1 MVSHTHYHLKHHHK
15 FERDNH
21 KYVADL
27 ETGDIIQVNDVE
39 WEVLSRYQAQTRYQI
54 VEELKQEYKLTAIF
68 DGIERLE
75 RLGREGSI
83 LRPRRSRDHDH
94 RDGVPPTKVEAV
106 KPTTTNQKP
115 KVLVPFH
122 FTREKSAL
130 DYFTGLNRYQLL
142 THLSEFAELETL
154 AFSQA
159 ERQDIQDFDSVQVR
173 NLHGT
178 DKGTLMMPWY
188 AMDNY
193 DGILLLSQ
201 FLTDDLLYYRVPDVP
216 VVHCIEGVQQLRHA
230 LPKILLTLSAFQR
243 SIDTLVV
250 KASWMKEWL
259 AELGVST
266 ENVRVI
272 PDGID
277 VVAPMGDKTLA
288 KQHTAA
294 IFEKP
299 MFTKQPIVG
308 LISGFEP
315 NRGAAWISEFARAN
329 RHLAIFVYDTMLV
342 GAGSPNP
349 YHLPENVVIF
359 SADDEETRS
368 VLPIFFQALDLVC
381 FPAMP
386 GTPLSIVLEAM
397 AYGAACVVM
406 TKYGMPTEVAEAGV
420 AVKSDWDNFGNFHV
434 PMAELSR
441 TIHQWLQPSKRH
453 GLRERFTDQT
463 VQRHTRKDAARE
475 LVKVFEESLQ
485 RKTDDGRGGVTS
497 PLRAGSPSPYPP
509 IFCRRYEPDTG
520 TLRSCTYRLGI
531 NRYDSLKTALASVL
545 AEKHTPAEVES
556 VFKHFQRE
564 GSTPTCEAIRA
575 GNGFP
580 PNRVEINLAGVEHQQ
595 KGEKA

>member
-1 MVSHTHYHLKHHHK
+1 MKPKTDYQLKHHHK
-15 FERDNH
+15 FQHEGR
-21 KYVADL
+21 KYAADL
-27 ETGDIIQVNDVE
+27 ETGDIVQISDVE
-39 WEVLSRYQAQTRYQI
+39 WEILSSYQLQTRHQI
-54 VEELKQEYKLTAIF
+54 VDELKQEYKLTDIF

-75 RLGREGSI
+75 RLGRQGSI
-83 LRPRRSRDHDH
+83 LRP
-94 RDGVPPTKVEAV
+94 KVEALSR
-106 KPTTTNQKP
+106 KPTRKPASPTPANQKP
-115 KVLVPFH
+115 KILVPFH

-130 DYFTGLNRYQLL
+130 DYFTGLNRYQFL

-154 AFSQA
+154 AFAQG
-159 ERQDIQDFDSVQVR
+159 EKQDLQDFDRVRVR

-178 DKGTLMMPWY
+178 DENTLMMPWY
-188 AMDNY
+188 AMDKY

-216 VVHCIEGVQQLRHA
+216 IVHCIEGAQQVQHVL
-230 LPKILLTLSAFQR
+230 LKTLLTLSAFQR

-250 KASWMKEWL
+250 KASWMKEWI
-259 AELGVST
+259 AELGVPV

-277 VVAPMGDKTLA
+277 VVAPMGDKALA

-299 MFTKQPIVG
+299 MFIQQPVVG

-315 NRGAAWISEFARAN
+315 NRGAAWVSAFARAN
-329 RHLAIFVYDTMLV
+329 PHLAIFVYDTML
-342 GAGSPNP
+342 AQHYQHP
-349 YHLPENVVIF
+349 PENVVIF
-359 SADDEETRS
+359 SADDKETRS

-397 AYGAACVVM
+397 AYRAPCVAM
-406 TKYGMPTEVAEAGV
+406 TKYGMPMEVAGAGG
-420 AVKSDWDNFGNFHV
+420 AVKSDWDHFGNFHV

-441 TIHQWLQPSKRH
+441 TIHTWLQSSQVD
-453 GLRERFTDQT
+453 GLCEDFTERF
-463 VQRHTRKDAARE
+463 VQRHTREDAARE
-475 LVKVFEESLQ
+475 LAKVFEESFQ
-485 RKTDDGRGGVTS
+485 RKTKDFTIERT
-497 PLRAGSPSPYPP
+497 LFPP

-520 TLRSCTYRLGI
+520 TIRSCVYQVGT
-531 NRYDSLKTALASVL
+531 NRYDGLETALTEVL
-545 AEKHTPAEVES
+545 AKRHTPAEVES

-564 GSTPTCEAIRA
+564 DSTPLGKTIRA

-580 PNRVEINLAGVEHQQ
+580 DNNEEINPAGEEHQQ

>member
-15 FERDNH
+15 FERDNR

-27 ETGDIIQVNDVE
+27 ETGDIIQISDVE
-39 WEVLSRYQAQTRYQI
+39 WEILSRYQAQTRHEI
-54 VEELKQEYKLTAIF
+54 VEELKQGYKLTAIF

-75 RLGREGSI
+75 RLGRQGSV
-83 LRPRRSRDHDH
+83 LCP
-94 RDGVPPTKVEAV
+94 KVEAV
-106 KPTTTNQKP
+106 KPTTANQKP

-130 DYFTGLNRYQLL
+130 DYFTGLNRYQVL
-142 THLSEFAELETL
+142 THLAEFVELETL
-154 AFSQA
+154 AFS
-159 ERQDIQDFDSVQVR
+159 EGEKQDIQDFDRVQVR

-178 DKGTLMMPWY
+178 DESTLMMPWY
-188 AMDNY
+188 AMDKY

-216 VVHCIEGVQQLRHA
+216 VVHCIEGVQQMQHV
-230 LPKILLTLSAFQR
+230 LPKTLLTLGAFQR
-243 SIDTLVV
+243 AKDTLVV

-259 AELGVST
+259 AELGVPT

-277 VVAPMGDKTLA
+277 VVAPISDKALA

-294 IFEKP
+294 IFEKL
-299 MFTKQPIVG
+299 MFVKQPVVG

-315 NRGAAWISEFARAN
+315 NRGATWISAFAQAN
-329 RHLAIFVYDTMLV
+329 PHLAIFVYDTML
-342 GAGSPNP
+342 AKHYQHP
-349 YHLPENVVIF
+349 PENVVIF
-359 SADDEETRS
+359 NADDEETRS

-397 AYGAACVVM
+397 AYGAACVAM
-406 TKYGMPTEVAEAGV
+406 TKYGMPVEVAGAGV

-434 PMAELSR
+434 PMAELST
-441 TIHQWLQPSKRH
+441 TIHRWLQPSKVR
-453 GLRERFTDQT
+453 GLCENFTERI
-463 VQRHTRKDAARE
+463 VHRHTRKDAARE

-485 RKTDDGRGGVTS
+485 RKTDDFRTERT
-497 PLRAGSPSPYPP
+497 LFPP

-520 TLRSCTYRLGI
+520 TLRSCAYRLGI
-531 NRYDSLKTALASVL
+531 NRYDSLETTLATALA
-545 AEKHTPAEVES
+545 ERHTPAEVES

-580 PNRVEINLAGVEHQQ
+580 PNGVETNLAGVEHQQ
-595 KGEKA
+595 KGEMA